1 MSRLRIRGARVLDPA
16 SGLDERTDLDVEGG
30 RVVGLGADLP
40 GVPRTVIEA
49 DGLWLTP
56 GFVDLH
62 THLREPGQEYK
73 EDIASGARAAA
84 AGGFTT
90 VCCMANTDPVND
102 SPAVTEFIQRRAR
115 ETACVQ
121 VRVIA
126 AATQGLRGE
135 IMSEMASLARVGA
148 VAFSDDGHSI
158 MDSSVMRRVL
168 EYAKGVDRPVIA
180 HCEDLSLKGESAV
193 HEGAHATCC
202 GLPGSPAEAET
213 ILVARDLE
221 LARLTG
227 AHLHI
232 AHVSAA
238 RSVELIREAKDA
250 GVRVTAEVT
259 PHHLALTDAVIRG
272 YDTNTKMAP
281 PLRTARDR
289 EALRDGLADG
299 TLDCVATDHAPHAAY
314 EKDVEYTAA
323 PFGVV
328 GLETAL
334 PIVLDLVHSQRLSA
348 LEAIRRL
355 TSAPAGVLRL
365 RTGTLEVGAS
375 ADLTLL
381 DPDAVWKLDAA
392 SLRSKSRNSSFLGQ
406 EFRGRALRTWV
417 AGRLVHGAEAEH
429 EGAEPTEAEREGAE
443 PTDAEPGA

>member
-16 SGLDERTDLDVEGG
+16 SGLDERVDLDVEDG
-30 RVVGLGADLP
+30 RIAGIGDELS
-40 GVPRTVIEA
+40 GVPEQVIEG

-73 EDIASGARAAA
+73 EDIASGTRAAA

-115 ETACVQ
+115 ETALVN

-135 IMSEMASLARVGA
+135 IMSEMASLAAAGA
-148 VAFSDDGHSI
+148 VAFSDDGNTI
-158 MDSSVMRRVL
+158 MDASVMRRVL
-168 EYAKGVDRPVIA
+168 EYAKGVDRPVIS
-180 HCEDLSLKGESAV
+180 HCEDLSLKGETAV

-202 GLPGSPAEAET
+202 GLPGSPGEAET
-213 ILVARDLE
+213 VLVARDLE

-227 AHLHI
+227 AHVHI

-238 RSVELIREAKDA
+238 RSVELIRDAKDA
-250 GVRVTAEVT
+250 GVRVSAEVT

-281 PLRTARDR
+281 PLRSARDR
-289 EALRDGLADG
+289 EGLRDGLADG

-334 PIVLDLVHSQRLSA
+334 PIVLELVHSRRISA
-348 LEAIRRL
+348 LDAIRRL
-355 TSAPAGVLRL
+355 TCGPAGVLSL
-365 RTGTLEVGAS
+365 RTGTLEVGAA

-381 DPDAVWKLDAA
+381 DPDAVWKLEPAGLL
-392 SLRSKSRNSSFLGQ
+392 SRSRNSSFLGT
-406 EFRGRALRTWV
+406 EFRGQVLRTWV
-417 AGRLVHGAEAEH
+417 GGRPVHGAD
-429 EGAEPTEAEREGAE
+429 EGETE
-443 PTDAEPGA
+443 

>member
-16 SGLDERTDLDVEGG
+16 SGLDDQVDIDVEEGRVAAVGGGG
-30 RVVGLGADLP
+30 RVDE
-40 GVPRTVIEA
+40 VIEA

-56 GFVDLH
+56 GFVDIH

-102 SPAVTEFIQRRAR
+102 SPAITEFIQRRAR
-115 ETACVQ
+115 DTACVH

-135 IMSEMASLARVGA
+135 IMSEMASLSAAGA
-148 VAFSDDGHSI
+148 VAFSDDGHTI
-158 MDSSVMRRVL
+158 MDASVMRRVL
-168 EYAKGVDRPVIA
+168 EYSRGVDRPVIV

-227 AHLHI
+227 ARLHV

-238 RSVELIREAKDA
+238 RSVELIRDAKDA

-259 PHHLALTDAVIRG
+259 PHHLALTDEVIRG
-272 YDTNTKMAP
+272 YDTDTKMAP
-281 PLRTARDR
+281 PLRAARDR

-334 PIVLDLVHSQRLSA
+334 PIVLELVSSQRISA
-348 LEAIRRL
+348 LDAIRRL
-355 TSAPAGVLRL
+355 TCAPSDVLGL
-365 RTGTLEVGAS
+365 RTGSLEVGAA
-375 ADLTLL
+375 ADLTLI
-381 DPDAVWKLDAA
+381 DPDEVWKLDPRELL
-392 SLRSKSRNSSFLGQ
+392 SRSRNTPFAGR
-406 EFRGRALRTWV
+406 EFRGRAVRTWV
-417 AGRLVHGAEAEH
+417 AGRLVHGGE
-429 EGAEPTEAEREGAE
+429 EPELT
-443 PTDAEPGA
+443 